1 MAEAFE
7 SVYNYQERLV
17 FAALHELADG
27 YSFVAN
33 NADLLADVTCVAL
46 NRLPPRYIRHTV
58 DFAFYLSD
66 QERAESEQTAHE
78 AVKFAFE
85 FVQARIAMRARR

>member
-1 MAEAFE
+1 MPDAIE
-7 SVYNYQERLV
+7 SIYNFQERLV
-17 FAALHELADG
+17 IHIVNELAPG